1 MIDIAILRAN
11 PEAVRENMRKKF
23 QEGKLHLV
31 DEALKL
37 DKEYREAL
45 TRASE
50 LRSLRNKLSK
60 EIGQFM
66 REGKREEA
74 ENNKRRVG
82 EMAQE
87 LKELEAKE
95 IELEPQLKEVM
106 MKIPNFIDASVP
118 VGKDD
123 SENVEIQKYG
133 DPFVPL
139 GAGQGLLRGHGLRD
153 AGGGYRRHRLGD
165 APQSGERRGD
175 AVSLSHSRPRLSP

>member
-87 LKELEAKE
+87 
-95 IELEPQLKEVM
+95 
-106 MKIPNFIDASVP
+106 
-118 VGKDD
+118 
-123 SENVEIQKYG
+123 
-133 DPFVPL
+133 
-139 GAGQGLLRGHGLRD
+139 
-153 AGGGYRRHRLGD
+153 
-165 APQSGERRGD
+165 
-175 AVSLSHSRPRLSP
+175 